1 MSNWKNLFLFAAI
14 ICCFFYAFGE
24 ITIGINVSPNVL
36 NIQSKSQVVTVHTN
50 IEYDVVVG
58 SSVTLN
64 GIEINSWKADDR
76 GNFVA
81 KFLSDEVKKLDNL
94 NIGGFNELTL
104 SGITVDEKTFIGR
117 QEIEIISVTP
127 KGISK
132 R

>member
-1 MSNWKNLFLFAAI
+1 MNNWKNLFFFSAI

-24 ITIGINVSPNVL
+24 ITIDIDVSPNVL

-58 SSVTLN
+58 QSVKLN
-64 GIEINSWKADDR
+64 GIEIDSWKADDR

-94 NIGGFNELTL
+94 LIGDFNELTL
-104 SGITVDEKTFIGR
+104 TGITVDEKTFIGK
-117 QEIEIISVTP
+117 QQIKIISIIP
-127 KGISK
+127 SGNNKK
-132 R
+132 